1 MATIDV
7 GGHGGKRTA
16 DRSIPLVPFIDFL
29 LCLIAFLLVTAVW
42 SQKGRLN
49 ADALVPGTPD
59 HEPPNPPN
67 KEEQLHVD
75 ARGASFKLEWR
86 EGDKVVSALHVPKRQ
101 RAVGDQGD
109 YGYPEL
115 SQKIQDEWRANG
127 SHRAAS
133 DMKLDQAVLHTDNST
148 PFADVI
154 AVIDAVHTPKRERGT
169 QTIPAFN
176 VSFAVN

>member
-42 SQKGRLN
+42 SQKGLLN
-49 ADALVPGTPD
+49 ADALVPGDPVD
-59 HEPPNPPN
+59 APPSAPN
-67 KEEQLHVD
+67 KERQLHVD

-86 EGDKVVSALHVPKRQ
+86 EGNKVLSSLDVPKQQ
-101 RAVGDQGD
+101 RTVGNQGD
-109 YGYPEL
+109 HGYPEL
-115 SQKIQDEWRANG
+115 GQKIQDEWRANG

-133 DMKLDQAVLHTDNST
+133 DLKLDQAVLHTDNST

-154 AVIDAVHTPKRERGT
+154 AVIDAVHTPKREWRA
-169 QTIPAFN
+169 QKVPAFN